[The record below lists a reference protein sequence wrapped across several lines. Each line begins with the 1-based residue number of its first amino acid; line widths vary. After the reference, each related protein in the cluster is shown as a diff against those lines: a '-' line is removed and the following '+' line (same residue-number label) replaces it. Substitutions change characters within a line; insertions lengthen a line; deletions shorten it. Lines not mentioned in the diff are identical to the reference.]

1 MNRQA
6 PPDAAGP
13 NVGERALGERAG
25 EPAPDAPRYDARRI
39 LPWLWRGYLRR
50 HLGALLVA
58 AAFMVA
64 EGATLGLL
72 SLMVEPMF
80 DRIFVA
86 GDTGAIAWV
95 GGGILGLFALRAAS
109 SVIQRVLMTRVA
121 QRSVTDMQS
130 DLVAH
135 LMRLG
140 AGFHARMPPG
150 ALMERVQGDTLAVL
164 TVWRTLIQGAARD
177 AVALV
182 SLMAVAFVMDPLW
195 TMVALVGVP
204 ALVLP
209 TVALQRYVRRKTL
222 ALRER
227 AAERSTRL
235 SEIFH
240 GIAPITLG
248 GMEAYQHARF
258 RRLVDGIVRA
268 EVRMSAGRA
277 TLPALIDVMTGVGFL
292 AVLLVGGREVA
303 SGDKSLGQF
312 MAFFTAMALAF
323 QPLRKLGAL
332 AGLWQTAAASL
343 ERLMRLFDARPAV
356 SAPARPVPVP
366 EGAPEVRFEDVAFA
380 YAELPVLRGVSFTA
394 EAGRTTALVGPS
406 GAGKSTALD
415 LVARLHDPQGGR
427 ITWDGV
433 PLTAFDPAAL
443 RATISTVAQD
453 AMLFDETLRENVTL
467 GRDAPEDALR
477 RALGAANAAGFVDA
491 LPRGLD
497 TPAGVR
503 GSALSGGQR
512 QRVAIARALLR
523 DTPVLLLDEP
533 TSALDARSEALVQE
547 ALGRLTRD
555 RTTLVIAHRLETVRA
570 AHRIV
575 VLDAGR
581 VVDQGTHEELAARGG
596 LYAGLLELQGR

>member
-1 MNRQA
+1 M
-6 PPDAAGP
+6 AAARDTP
-13 NVGERALGERAG
+13 ADPER
-25 EPAPDAPRYDARRI
+25 RYDARTI
-39 LPWLWRGYLRR
+39 LPWLWRRYLRR
-50 HLGALLVA
+50 HLGALVVA
-58 AAFMVA
+58 SLFMVA

-72 SLMVEPMF
+72 SWTVEPMF

-86 GDTGAIAWV
+86 GDTSAVAWV
-95 GGGILGLFALRAAS
+95 GGAILALFTLRAVS
-109 SVIQRVLMTRVA
+109 SIVQRVLMTRVA
-121 QRSVTDMQS
+121 QRSVTDMQA

-182 SLMAVAFVMDPLW
+182 SLMVVALAMDPWW
-195 TMVALVGVP
+195 TAVALVGVP
-204 ALVLP
+204 VLVLP

-248 GMEAYQHARF
+248 GMEDYQHARF

-268 EVRMSAGRA
+268 EVRMTAGRA
-277 TLPALIDVMTGVGFL
+277 MLPALIDVVTGLGFV

-303 SGDKSLGQF
+303 SGEKSLGEF

-343 ERLMRLFDARPAV
+343 ERLMRVFDARPAV
-356 SAPARPVPVP
+356 TAPARPVPVP
-366 EGAPEVRFEDVAFA
+366 RKAPEIRFEGVRFAH
-380 YAELPVLRGVSFTA
+380 AELPVLRGASFTA
-394 EAGRTTALVGPS
+394 AAGRTTALVGPS
-406 GAGKSTALD
+406 GAGKTTALD

-427 ITWDGV
+427 VTWDGV
-433 PLTAFDPAAL
+433 PLTAFDPAEL
-443 RATISTVAQD
+443 RAAISTVAQD

-467 GRDAPEDALR
+467 GRDEPEEAVR
-477 RALGAANAAGFVDA
+477 RAIEAAGAAEFVDA
-491 LPRGLD
+491 LPRGLE

-547 ALGRLTRD
+547 ALARLSRG
-555 RTTLVIAHRLETVRA
+555 RTTLVIAHRLDTVRA
-570 AHRIV
+570 ADRIV

-581 VVDQGTHEELAARGG
+581 VVEEGTHDALAAGGG
-596 LYAGLLELQGR
+596 LYARLLEIQSGG